1 MREVTTLTENRK
13 EPGREI
19 TEVAGA
25 ITPGGRT
32 TDRSAGGNT
41 RDHRRGERTV
51 IPIDTEN
58 GTRGAGAEAER
69 GETSQ
74 EEDHVII
81 NTSRGGVPTR

>member
-1 MREVTTLTENRK
+1 MKEVTIITENHK
-13 EPGREI
+13 ESGREI

-32 TDRSAGGNT
+32 TGRSAGGNT
-41 RDHRRGERTV
+41 RGHRRGERTV

-58 GTRGAGAEAER
+58 VMREAGAEAER

-74 EEDHVII
+74 EEDHVMI
-81 NTSRGGVPTR
+81 NTSREGVQRR